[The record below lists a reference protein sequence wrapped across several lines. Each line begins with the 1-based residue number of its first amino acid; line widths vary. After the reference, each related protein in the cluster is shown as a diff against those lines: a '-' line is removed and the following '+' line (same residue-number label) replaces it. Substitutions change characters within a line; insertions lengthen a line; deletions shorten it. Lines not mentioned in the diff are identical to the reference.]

1 MSTHLAD
8 HLASPGAA
16 GDDLPGLPGAPSLGT
31 VSAAATPGR
40 AARARWERPAL
51 VGLLALTAVL

>member
-40 AARARWERPAL
+40 AVP
-51 VGLLALTAVL
+51 GLPG